1 MSRKHNTRHP
11 ERGASSY
18 ARKDKSATADRYGHY
33 REGTELTADRLMKW
47 VQPGEVHEVCES
59 IAA

>member
-47 VQPGEVHEVCES
+47 VQPDES
-59 IAA
+59 AGLSEARAA